1 MKAVVKL
8 GGALFKRDP
17 DVDALRTTGKILS
30 GFVGEVNQL
39 VAVAGGGQ
47 NARVYIDAARKLG
60 ADESTCDLL
69 GISVTRANA
78 ELLRLALGSVAVPKI
93 PTMLSELTHY
103 VSSGKVVVLGG
114 LQPGQ
119 STNAVAALA
128 AEITHSDFLVNATDV
143 EGVYTADPKKSP
155 KAKMLRSV
163 SVDKLLSWA
172 MAGDVYAGKYELL
185 DPVALKIMQRARI
198 PTRFVS
204 LEDPSNI
211 TSALRGR
218 DFGMKLLDLFQSKA
232 QVKLVE
238 HLLQNRDK
246 VFNQAGLARV
256 MDVSPSTVARIAE
269 PLVRCKVLLFE
280 RYEKGMKIFALN
292 KEAPAAQKL
301 IEFYDKIR
309 EL

>member
-17 DVDALRTTGKILS
+17 DVDAIRTMGKTLAS
-30 GFVGEVNQL
+30 FVGEGNQL

-69 GISVTRANA
+69 GIGITRANA
-78 ELLRLALGSVAVPKI
+78 DLLRLALGGIAVPKI
-93 PTMLSELTHY
+93 PTLLSEVTHHA
-103 VSSGKVVVLGG
+103 SAGKALVLGG

-128 AEITHSDFLVNATDV
+128 AEITRSDFLVNATDV
-143 EGVYTADPKKSP
+143 DGVYTADPKKNP
-155 KAKMLRSV
+155 KAKLLRSV
-163 SVDKLLSWA
+163 SVDKLLAWA
-172 MAGDVYAGKYELL
+172 MAGDVYAGRYELL

-204 LEDPSNI
+204 MEDPSNI

-218 DFGMKLLDLFQSKA
+218 DIGT
-232 QVKLVE
+232 LV
-238 HLLQNRDK
+238 LY
-246 VFNQAGLARV
+246 
-256 MDVSPSTVARIAE
+256 S
-269 PLVRCKVLLFE
+269 
-280 RYEKGMKIFALN
+280 
-292 KEAPAAQKL
+292 
-301 IEFYDKIR
+301 
-309 EL
+309 

>member
-17 DVDALRTTGKILS
+17 DTEALRMMGKTLA
-30 GFVGEVNQL
+30 GFVGEGNQL

-69 GISVTRANA
+69 GIGITRANA
-78 ELLRLALGSVAVPKI
+78 ELLRLALGGVAVTKI
-93 PTMLSELTHY
+93 PTMLSEITHH
-103 VSSGKVVVLGG
+103 VSAGRAVVLGG

-128 AEITHSDFLVNATDV
+128 AEITRSDFLVNATDV
-143 EGVYTADPKKSP
+143 DGVYTADPKKNP
-155 KAKMLRSV
+155 KAKLLRSV

-185 DPVALKIMQRARI
+185 DPIALKIMQRARI

-204 LEDPSNI
+204 MEDPSNI

-218 DFGMKLLDLFQSKA
+218 DIGT
-232 QVKLVE
+232 LV
-238 HLLQNRDK
+238 
-246 VFNQAGLARV
+246 
-256 MDVSPSTVARIAE
+256 SYS
-269 PLVRCKVLLFE
+269 
-280 RYEKGMKIFALN
+280 
-292 KEAPAAQKL
+292 
-301 IEFYDKIR
+301 
-309 EL
+309 